1 MHERLWIVGR
11 IQDYSS
17 VGTRLFESRHLTFEK
32 FGSRDDLIGIEG
44 PSNTRA

>member
-17 VGTRLFESRHLTFEK
+17 VGARLFESRHLTFEK
-32 FGSRDDLIGIEG
+32 FGSREVTG
-44 PSNTRA
+44 PFREATT